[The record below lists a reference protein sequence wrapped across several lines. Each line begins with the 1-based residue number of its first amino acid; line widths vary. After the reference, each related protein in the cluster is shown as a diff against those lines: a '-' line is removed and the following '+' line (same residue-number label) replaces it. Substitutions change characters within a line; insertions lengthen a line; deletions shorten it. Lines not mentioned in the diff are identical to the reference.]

1 MTQPEQRVRVRRSR
15 LAALLEV
22 ENLPRLTALTGG
34 PGSGKTTLLAQCFDS
49 RSAVWHTLTPA
60 DRSLSVLA
68 RNVVRKMRLAV
79 PHISSEVVTAVE
91 GALGPDV
98 SLDKGRAMAI
108 AAELAHDLDR
118 TLAKDTVLVL
128 DDVHEIEPGDESA
141 NFLAALCRHAPARLR
156 LVTASRHHLPFPTSR
171 MRLSGELAEITASQL
186 AFDLQEIEDLIRSRL
201 GERDPVFAGKI
212 MQLTG
217 GWPVAAVLAV
227 EAAAQGGVSSQAGL
241 GDQRALF
248 DYLAEEVLAAEEDTS
263 IARVRDASL
272 LPWFDT
278 DLLEHLGIST
288 GDEPDPSSVYLRPAP
303 DFPGALTVAP
313 LLREYLS
320 ERQPGDPDDRCR
332 LLTRASSWYRDR
344 GHLAEALECARL
356 SGDAG
361 ELVALVEGSGDV
373 MVAAGHARQLIDAI
387 GEIDPERRTHAVSL
401 VDAEARQ
408 LIGDW
413 EGAADLYRM
422 LVSEEGPIAPGLAWR
437 LGFLRHMQGRLAEAL
452 DTYQRGELG
461 TGATRDEAALLG
473 WQASVHWL
481 RGERDRAKELAD
493 SALHLA
499 RQSDDPRSLATAH
512 TVLALVAAL
521 DGDRVAND
529 LHYIKALEYA
539 ERGRDVVQTI
549 RIRSNRASAYLE
561 EGEFDAA
568 LAELDIALRL
578 ADMTGFELWRGMSLS
593 NRGQVNIFRGRLEE
607 AIADLNEARA
617 AFRRIGSLL
626 ESYPVAH
633 LGEVYRLRGDTARAR
648 VAYEEAISLA
658 AGQQDLQVIVPGY
671 SGLARL
677 LAERDSELAAEMA
690 EKAID
695 TDAGIGRASALAAA
709 GWVAWHQGDKVRAR
723 MLADEAAQIARTR
736 RDLPGL
742 GEVLELQAAVDPDAA
757 EQHLDLAAQVW
768 RQLDVPIALARVE
781 LARSRLI
788 GGIEG
793 SVMAGRAAESL
804 QRHGATGMAREA
816 RLAESTMSRRA
827 EGTGLLVKTLG
838 GFDVMID
845 GEPAPRSAW
854 QSKVA
859 REILWMLVAARG
871 RPLTRETLIDRL
883 WPDEDLARA
892 SNRLSVA
899 LSTIRKILDPDGSRP
914 DCIISDRDSVRINR
928 EAVAID
934 VEQFLETAAEGRRLL
949 ATGSRDRGLA
959 LLRSA
964 EDRYVGEF
972 LEEEPYADWAVSLR
986 EEARAE
992 YLVVAETL
1000 ARAATEDGDHDGA
1013 SRRYLRM
1020 LERDPYSEPAHIG
1033 LILSMRRSGRHG
1045 AARRLYGNYVARMA
1059 ELDVEP
1065 EPFPDAG

>member
-1 MTQPEQRVRVRRSR
+1 
-15 LAALLEV
+15 
-22 ENLPRLTALTGG
+22 
-34 PGSGKTTLLAQCFDS
+34 
-49 RSAVWHTLTPA
+49 
-60 DRSLSVLA
+60 
-68 RNVVRKMRLAV
+68 
-79 PHISSEVVTAVE
+79 
-91 GALGPDV
+91 
-98 SLDKGRAMAI
+98 
-108 AAELAHDLDR
+108 
-118 TLAKDTVLVL
+118 
-128 DDVHEIEPGDESA
+128 
-141 NFLAALCRHAPARLR
+141 
-156 LVTASRHHLPFPTSR
+156 
-171 MRLSGELAEITASQL
+171 
-186 AFDLQEIEDLIRSRL
+186 
-201 GERDPVFAGKI
+201 
-212 MQLTG
+212 
-217 GWPVAAVLAV
+217 
-227 EAAAQGGVSSQAGL
+227 
-241 GDQRALF
+241 
-248 DYLAEEVLAAEEDTS
+248 
-263 IARVRDASL
+263 
-272 LPWFDT
+272 
-278 DLLEHLGIST
+278 
-288 GDEPDPSSVYLRPAP
+288 
-303 DFPGALTVAP
+303 
-313 LLREYLS
+313 
-320 ERQPGDPDDRCR
+320 
-332 LLTRASSWYRDR
+332 
-344 GHLAEALECARL
+344 
-356 SGDAG
+356 
-361 ELVALVEGSGDV
+361 
-373 MVAAGHARQLIDAI
+373 
-387 GEIDPERRTHAVSL
+387 
-401 VDAEARQ
+401 
-408 LIGDW
+408 
-413 EGAADLYRM
+413 
-422 LVSEEGPIAPGLAWR
+422 
-437 LGFLRHMQGRLAEAL
+437 
-452 DTYQRGELG
+452 
-461 TGATRDEAALLG
+461 
-473 WQASVHWL
+473 
-481 RGERDRAKELAD
+481 
-493 SALHLA
+493 
-499 RQSDDPRSLATAH
+499 
-512 TVLALVAAL
+512 
-521 DGDRVAND
+521 
-529 LHYIKALEYA
+529 
-539 ERGRDVVQTI
+539 
-549 RIRSNRASAYLE
+549 
-561 EGEFDAA
+561 
-568 LAELDIALRL
+568 
-578 ADMTGFELWRGMSLS
+578 
-593 NRGQVNIFRGRLEE
+593 
-607 AIADLNEARA
+607 
-617 AFRRIGSLL
+617 
-626 ESYPVAH
+626 
-633 LGEVYRLRGDTARAR
+633 
-648 VAYEEAISLA
+648 
-658 AGQQDLQVIVPGY
+658 
-671 SGLARL
+671 
-677 LAERDSELAAEMA
+677 MA

>member
-1 MTQPEQRVRVRRSR
+1 
-15 LAALLEV
+15 
-22 ENLPRLTALTGG
+22 
-34 PGSGKTTLLAQCFDS
+34 
-49 RSAVWHTLTPA
+49 
-60 DRSLSVLA
+60 
-68 RNVVRKMRLAV
+68 
-79 PHISSEVVTAVE
+79 
-91 GALGPDV
+91 
-98 SLDKGRAMAI
+98 
-108 AAELAHDLDR
+108 
-118 TLAKDTVLVL
+118 
-128 DDVHEIEPGDESA
+128 
-141 NFLAALCRHAPARLR
+141 
-156 LVTASRHHLPFPTSR
+156 
-171 MRLSGELAEITASQL
+171 
-186 AFDLQEIEDLIRSRL
+186 
-201 GERDPVFAGKI
+201 
-212 MQLTG
+212 
-217 GWPVAAVLAV
+217 
-227 EAAAQGGVSSQAGL
+227 
-241 GDQRALF
+241 
-248 DYLAEEVLAAEEDTS
+248 
-263 IARVRDASL
+263 
-272 LPWFDT
+272 
-278 DLLEHLGIST
+278 
-288 GDEPDPSSVYLRPAP
+288 
-303 DFPGALTVAP
+303 VAP

-332 LLTRASSWYRDR
+332 LLTRASSWYRHR

-413 EGAADLYRM
+413 EGAADRYRM

-648 VAYEEAISLA
+648 VAYEEAISFA